1 MHPSP
6 ATHCLPTPGTTRR
19 GPSVQPSVQAVSPGL
34 GRDGAGSGR
43 QADLLGQAGLSGPV
57 PRPQAARCRPWS
69 AEISWTAPP
78 WPPTTAAPI
87 ASCPGGSVPA
97 TQSPAPLSE
106 CRRDAGSGHEL
117 LGSEGSRLPNAVRAV
132 PESDS
137 ERWGSL
143 VKSRSSSALG
153 VTCLPAPS
161 AGPE

>member
-1 MHPSP
+1 M
-6 ATHCLPTPGTTRR
+6 
-19 GPSVQPSVQAVSPGL
+19 
-34 GRDGAGSGR
+34 
-43 QADLLGQAGLSGPV
+43 
-57 PRPQAARCRPWS
+57 
-69 AEISWTAPP
+69 
-78 WPPTTAAPI
+78 
-87 ASCPGGSVPA
+87 PA